1 MFLHVSYLWV
11 HLKIRHGSALKLAS
25 KAHYMLG
32 FGTLRAKRVPESFLT
47 VIPNGLVRPPILTH
61 YRLIWKGFDSRGN
74 ISLCQCG
81 DYKFHGVISTL
92 YPKSFSLACAEV
104 TTPRKRSYYSYLKG
118 RSPGVGLMHA
128 NASECVR
135 RNKQT
140 FTNPIHNLNR
150 KMTPTLLNII
160 KRHHK

>member
-1 MFLHVSYLWV
+1 MFLHVSYLRV
-11 HLKIRHGSALKLAS
+11 HSKIRHGSALKLAS

-47 VIPNGLVRPPILTH
+47 VVPNGLVRPPILTH

-74 ISLCQCG
+74 IFLCQCG
-81 DYKFHGVISTL
+81 DYKSHGDISTL

-118 RSPGVGLMHA
+118 RSPGIGQCMQMQVSVCEG
-128 NASECVR
+128 
-135 RNKQT
+135 T
-140 FTNPIHNLNR
+140 TNL
-150 KMTPTLLNII
+150 
-160 KRHHK
+160 